1 MKVLGIETATTVCGA
16 AVVID
21 GKVVSVAELHQ
32 KNVHAEKLL
41 TLVQQALAQAGCK
54 PEALDGIAVS
64 IGPGSF
70 TGLRIGLSVAK
81 GLVYALGIRLIAVPT
96 LLALAHRVPL
106 EAQRDNGEA
115 ILAVLDARR
124 DEVYAQVFRHE
135 SSILFAEAE
144 PGDMT
149 SSQLVSLLSGR
160 NVVVI
165 GEGTNKVMQAAVLVG
180 GNLQVREV
188 DDVLNRCTAR
198 TVALVGESML
208 LRGEVEDPAIL
219 EPRYIKEFFTKAK

>member
-1 MKVLGIETATTVCGA
+1 MKVLGIETATTVCGV

-81 GLVYALGIRLIAVPT
+81 GLVYALGVRLIAVPT
-96 LLALAHRVPL
+96 LLALAHRAPL
-106 EAQRDNGEA
+106 ETLRNGEA

-124 DEVYAQVFRHE
+124 DEVYVQLFSHE
-135 SSILFAEAE
+135 GSTLVAEAQ
-144 PGDMT
+144 PMDMT
-149 SSQLVSLLSGR
+149 SSQLVSSLSGR

-165 GEGTNKVMQAAVLVG
+165 GEGTNKVMRAAALMG
-180 GNLQVREV
+180 GNVQAREV

-198 TVALVGESML
+198 TVALVGELML
-208 LRGEVEDPAIL
+208 VRGEVEDPAIL